1 MNISNRLAAVQAS
14 LTMEISA
21 KAKDLQAAGVDVIS
35 LSAGEPDFSPPETVH
50 EAACAAI
57 RANDGRYTAT
67 AGTAALRRAVA
78 ERTKKETGF
87 TYGLDEIIVS
97 SGAKQAIFN
106 AIYAVC
112 DPGTELIIPAPYWTS
127 YPEMAQA
134 LEVRPVIWKTSSD
147 DGFRLHANDL
157 AALITPKTRAVILN
171 SPNNPTGAV
180 ISKEELQEIAD
191 VLRANKNVWIIS
203 DDIYDRL
210 VFAGKEAKNI
220 LSVAPDFRDR
230 TLIVNGLSKTYCMTG
245 WRVGYSLGP
254 RSIIRA
260 MEIIQG
266 HTTSCANAIAQAASV
281 VALTK
286 IGPEHIAMMVREY
299 ERRADFVFRKLSA
312 IPGIKIARPIA
323 SFYAFPDVS
332 AYFGKT
338 IKGKVLASALDV
350 CRVLLD
356 DFHVATVPGEAF
368 GYPQAIRMSYATS
381 MSELERA
388 MVRVADFFSA
398 LS

>member
-147 DGFRLHANDL
+147 DGFRLHAKDL

-180 ISKEELQEIAD
+180 ISKEELQEIAE
-191 VLRANKNVWIIS
+191 VLRAAKNVWIIS

-220 LSVAPDFRDR
+220 LSVAADLRDR

-281 VALTK
+281 VALC
-286 IGPEHIAMMVREY
+286 EAVE
-299 ERRADFVFRKLSA
+299 KL
-312 IPGIKIARPIA
+312 
-323 SFYAFPDVS
+323 
-332 AYFGKT
+332 
-338 IKGKVLASALDV
+338 L
-350 CRVLLD
+350 
-356 DFHVATVPGEAF
+356 
-368 GYPQAIRMSYATS
+368 
-381 MSELERA
+381 
-388 MVRVADFFSA
+388 
-398 LS
+398 

>member
-87 TYGLDEIIVS
+87 AYGLDEIIVS

-147 DGFRLHANDL
+147 DGFRLHAKDL

-180 ISKEELQEIAD
+180 ISKEELQEIAE
-191 VLRANKNVWIIS
+191 VLRAQKNIWIIS

-388 MVRVADFFSA
+388 MVRIADFFGA